1 MVSVP
6 IEKMVE
12 NSDFKFKVNDLNQY
26 ELELPFFEHIEELRQ
41 RSFQVLGL
49 FLIITLLLFV
59 DVKLIVKLLEV
70 PVQDI
75 RFFQISPGEYFL
87 STVKIACYSGL
98 LFCSPVLLSQIIL
111 FILPG
116 LNSNE
121 KKIIL
126 PLLIGSII
134 LFGTGL
140 LFSYYVL
147 IPAALNFFIS
157 YSSDVV
163 EPLWSIDQ
171 YFDFILLIFLT
182 TGLAFQ
188 IPVFQIILG
197 LLNVISGKQ
206 MLEAWKYVVLGSTIV
221 GAILTPS
228 TDPITQ
234 IFLSSAIMLLYLS
247 GAGVLILLKK

>member
-1 MVSVP
+1 
-6 IEKMVE
+6 
-12 NSDFKFKVNDLNQY
+12 
-26 ELELPFFEHIEELRQ
+26 
-41 RSFQVLGL
+41 
-49 FLIITLLLFV
+49 
-59 DVKLIVKLLEV
+59 V

-111 FILPG
+111 FILPV

-157 YSSDVV
+157 YSADVV

-197 LLNVISGKQ
+197 LLDVISGKQ

>member
-1 MVSVP
+1 MSTFENEA
-6 IEKMVE
+6 IIQ
-12 NSDFKFKVNDLNQY
+12 NSDFRFKINISNED

-49 FLIITLLLFV
+49 FVIITLLLFV

-98 LFCSPVLLSQIIL
+98 LLCSPFILSQIIL

-116 LNSNE
+116 LNKNE

-126 PLLIGSII
+126 PLLISSII
-134 LFGTGL
+134 LFGVGL
-140 LFSYYVL
+140 LFSYYIL

-188 IPVFQIILG
+188 IPVLQIILG
-197 LLNVISGKQ
+197 LLDIISGRQ
-206 MLEAWKYVVLGSTIV
+206 MLEAWKYVVLGSTII

-234 IFLSSAIMLLYLS
+234 IFLSGAILLLYFS
-247 GAGVLILLKK
+247 GAGVLILLNK

>member
-1 MVSVP
+1 M
-6 IEKMVE
+6 
-12 NSDFKFKVNDLNQY
+12 
-26 ELELPFFEHIEELRQ
+26 
-41 RSFQVLGL
+41 
-49 FLIITLLLFV
+49 
-59 DVKLIVKLLEV
+59 IVKLLEV

-98 LFCSPVLLSQIIL
+98 LLCSPFILSQIIL

-116 LNSNE
+116 LNKNE

-126 PLLIGSII
+126 PLLISSII
-134 LFGTGL
+134 LFGVGL
-140 LFSYYVL
+140 LFSYYIL

-188 IPVFQIILG
+188 IPVLQIILG
-197 LLNVISGKQ
+197 LLDIISGRQ
-206 MLEAWKYVVLGSTIV
+206 MLEAWKYVVLGSTII

-234 IFLSSAIMLLYLS
+234 IFLSGAILLLYFS
-247 GAGVLILLKK
+247 GAGVLILLNK

>member
-1 MVSVP
+1 MVYFP
-6 IEKMVE
+6 IERTVE

-41 RSFQVLGL
+41 RSFQILGL
-49 FLIITLLLFV
+49 FIIITLLLFV

-70 PVQDI
+70 PVQNI

-87 STVKIACYSGL
+87 STVKIASYSGL
-98 LFCSPVLLSQIIL
+98 LFCSPVLLSQIIF

-126 PLLIGSII
+126 PLLIGSIL
-134 LFGTGL
+134 LFGIGL

-147 IPAALNFFIS
+147 VPAALNFFIS
-157 YSSDVV
+157 YSADVV

-171 YFDFILLIFLT
+171 YFDFVLLIFLT

-197 LLNVISGKQ
+197 LLNVVSGKQ
-206 MLEAWKYVVLGSTIV
+206 MLEIWKYVFLGSTIV

-234 IFLSSAIMLLYLS
+234 IFLSSAILLLYFS
-247 GAGVLILLKK
+247 GAGILILLNK

>member
-6 IEKMVE
+6 IERTVE

-134 LFGTGL
+134 LFGAGL

-157 YSSDVV
+157 YSADVV

-197 LLNVISGKQ
+197 LLDVISGKQ

-228 TDPITQ
+228 TV
-234 IFLSSAIMLLYLS
+234 MLLYLS

>member
-6 IEKMVE
+6 IERTVE

-157 YSSDVV
+157 YSADVV

>member
-6 IEKMVE
+6 IERTVE

>member
-1 MVSVP
+1 MISVP

>member
-1 MVSVP
+1 MVYFP
-6 IEKMVE
+6 IERTVE

-41 RSFQVLGL
+41 RSFQILGL
-49 FLIITLLLFV
+49 FIIITLLLFV

-70 PVQDI
+70 PVQNI

-87 STVKIACYSGL
+87 STVKIASYSGL
-98 LFCSPVLLSQIIL
+98 LFCSPVLLSQIIF

-126 PLLIGSII
+126 PLLIGSIL
-134 LFGTGL
+134 LFGIGL

-147 IPAALNFFIS
+147 VPAALNFFIS
-157 YSSDVV
+157 YSADVV

-171 YFDFILLIFLT
+171 YFDFVLLIFLT

-197 LLNVISGKQ
+197 LLNVVSGKQ
-206 MLEAWKYVVLGSTIV
+206 MLEIWKYVVLGSTIV

-234 IFLSSAIMLLYLS
+234 IFLSSAILLLYFS
-247 GAGVLILLKK
+247 GAGILILLNK

>member
-1 MVSVP
+1 MSTFENEAIVQ
-6 IEKMVE
+6 
-12 NSDFKFKVNDLNQY
+12 NSDFKFKVNISNED

-49 FLIITLLLFV
+49 FVIITLLLFV

-98 LFCSPVLLSQIIL
+98 LLCSPFMLSQIIL

-116 LNSNE
+116 LNKNE

-126 PLLIGSII
+126 PLLISSII
-134 LFGTGL
+134 LFAIGL
-140 LFSYYVL
+140 LFSYYIL

-157 YSSDVV
+157 YSSEVV

-188 IPVFQIILG
+188 IPVLQIILG
-197 LLNVISGKQ
+197 LLDIISGKQ
-206 MLEAWKYVVLGSTIV
+206 MLNAWKYVVLGSTII

-234 IFLSSAIMLLYLS
+234 IFLSGAILLLYFS
-247 GAGVLILLKK
+247 GAGVLIFLNK